1 MGLASNRTLIM
12 QYIRDNWTDTN
23 IMFSG
28 VDNGIPALPYIQVWV
43 NNINSDQAWLGSDS
57 NYNQGDIIVSVFTED
72 DKGSQVSILADKV
85 VTMLNRKLIYTHCQ
99 CKTAVPS
106 EEMTDDGKTRIN
118 VRTKY
123 NYLQII

>member
-12 QYIRDNWTDTN
+12 QYIKDNWTDTN
-23 IMFSG
+23 IMFAG

-43 NNINSDQAWLGSDS
+43 NNISSDQAWMGSDS

-72 DKGSQVSILADKV
+72 NKGSQVSTLADKV

-99 CKTAVPS
+99 CKTAVPG
-106 EEMTDDGKTRIN
+106 EEMTDNGKTRIN